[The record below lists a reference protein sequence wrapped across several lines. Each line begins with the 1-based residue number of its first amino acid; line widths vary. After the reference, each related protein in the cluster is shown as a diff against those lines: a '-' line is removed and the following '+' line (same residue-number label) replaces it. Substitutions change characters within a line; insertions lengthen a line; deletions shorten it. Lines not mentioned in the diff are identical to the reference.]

1 MIPEKIEKGTIGV
14 FQIGM
19 YNGEKYYIRRV
30 NLVERL
36 YEMQMIASNLQTQNN
51 MKTFWVRME
60 NVIL

>member
-1 MIPEKIEKGTIGV
+1 MIPEKIEKGTIDV
-14 FQIGM
+14 SRTGM

>member
-1 MIPEKIEKGTIGV
+1 MMPEKIEKGIIDVSRT
-14 FQIGM
+14 GM
-19 YNGEKYYIRRV
+19 YNGEKYYIRCV

-36 YEMQMIASNLQTQNN
+36 YEMQMIASNVQTQNK